1 MQKKKCL
8 CRDLI
13 IKSIC
18 CVFLYALLPISS
30 VLGQEQDYKKTR
42 VTLNVKDMKLN
53 DVLDTLASVAKVRFF
68 YNHSQIDVNRKV
80 SR

>member
-53 DVLDTLASVAKVRFF
+53 DVLDSWHQWLKYDSF
-68 YNHSQIDVNRKV
+68 IIIRK
-80 SR
+80 

>member
-30 VLGQEQDYKKTR
+30 VLGQEQDLFEGENLGPPR
-42 VTLNVKDMKLN
+42 PHGGGGF
-53 DVLDTLASVAKVRFF
+53 VLAGGGVRGGR
-68 YNHSQIDVNRKV
+68 SGIAAAGWE
-80 SR
+80 S

>member
-42 VTLNVKDMKLN
+42 VTLNVKD
-53 DVLDTLASVAKVRFF
+53 DEIERRA
-68 YNHSQIDVNRKV
+68 
-80 SR
+80 

>member
-18 CVFLYALLPISS
+18 CVFLYALLPVSS
-30 VLGQEQDYKKTR
+30 VFGQEQDYKKNESNTKCER
-42 VTLNVKDMKLN
+42 
-53 DVLDTLASVAKVRFF
+53 
-68 YNHSQIDVNRKV
+68 YEIE
-80 SR
+80 

>member
-18 CVFLYALLPISS
+18 CVFFICFAANVSS

-53 DVLDTLASVAKVRFF
+53 DVLDTLASVAKVR
-68 YNHSQIDVNRKV
+68 VLL
-80 SR
+80 